1 MDIVQIAFVIIFFAL
16 IVDITVRIIEFI
28 VCVAIPKIRSL
39 NEEGFITESCNTE
52 EQENAITSEV

>member
-28 VCVAIPKIRSL
+28 VCVVIPKIRSL

-52 EQENAITSEV
+52 EQENAIVSEV

>member
-28 VCVAIPKIRSL
+28 VCVVIPKIRSL

>member
-28 VCVAIPKIRSL
+28 VCVVIPKIRSL
-39 NEEGFITESCNTE
+39 NEKGFLTESCDTK
-52 EQENAITSEV
+52 EQENAIASEV

>member
-16 IVDITVRIIEFI
+16 IVDIAVRIVEFI

-39 NEEGFITESCNTE
+39 NEEDFVTESCNTE
-52 EQENAITSEV
+52 EQ

>member
-39 NEEGFITESCNTE
+39 NEEGFVTESCNTE